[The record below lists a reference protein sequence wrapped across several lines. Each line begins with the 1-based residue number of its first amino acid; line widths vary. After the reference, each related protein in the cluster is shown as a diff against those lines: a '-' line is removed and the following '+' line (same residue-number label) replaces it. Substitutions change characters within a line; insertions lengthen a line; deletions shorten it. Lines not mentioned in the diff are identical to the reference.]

1 MCIWFPNLPLE
12 MVQRASRRSGAP
24 PERGPVLLVRT
35 EKRRRVVAFC
45 CARAAAAGARPGMP
59 AAEAMAV
66 LPTRG
71 ERAEGVRVL
80 PARPDREAAL
90 LRALAAW
97 CSRLSPLVGLDPP
110 DGLMLDIRGCAQAHG
125 GEERMLHRALSGLA
139 ALGFAARAAVAPTF
153 GCAWALS
160 RFAPQP
166 AAIVPEGGQRAALA
180 PLPVGALRIDA
191 ATREALAE
199 LGVTHIGEAL
209 ALPRGALPAR
219 FAPDLLLRIDQA
231 LGSAMET
238 ILPVREAARIAVE
251 RGFDGPTT
259 QAAAIELCTRE
270 LLEQLCAQLTAHQ
283 RGARRIEITL
293 DRADLEPAR
302 LTISLGRPA
311 RDPRHLWRLI
321 RPRLERVHLG
331 YGVERI
337 ALAAPWTAQL
347 RHEQAERWREAAS
360 DAQGRTSA
368 PDASRAADELI
379 DTLANRLGPQRIRT
393 AEPVESHL
401 PERAWMWR
409 PAMES
414 PPRMHAAD
422 APAPTDSDAPAP
434 GERPAVLFFP
444 PRAVH
449 AARLVPGN
457 GDAPVPARL
466 LWNGVEIDHVPA
478 ERERI
483 ACEWWRSARPERD
496 YLRAADRSGRVLWLA
511 YEPDTGR
518 WFVHGVWA

>member
-1 MCIWFPNLPLE
+1 ML
-12 MVQRASRRSGAP
+12 RANRRSGAP
-24 PERGPVLLVRT
+24 PESGPVLLVRT

-80 PARPDREAAL
+80 PARPDREAAI
-90 LRALAAW
+90 LRALASW

-110 DGLMLDIRGCAQAHG
+110 DGLMLDVRGCAQAHG
-125 GEERMLHRALSGLA
+125 GEERMLHLALSGLA
-139 ALGFAARAAVAPTF
+139 GLGFAARAAVAPTF
-153 GCAWALS
+153 GCAWAMS

-166 AAIVPEGGQRAALA
+166 AAIVPENGQRAALA
-180 PLPVGALRIDA
+180 PLPVAALRIEA

-199 LGVTHIGEAL
+199 LGVTRTGEAL

-238 ILPVREAARIAVE
+238 IVPVRETARIAVE
-251 RGFDGPTT
+251 RLLDGPTT

-270 LLEQLCAQLTAHQ
+270 LLEQLCAQLTGHQ

-337 ALAAPWTAQL
+337 ALAAPWTARL
-347 RHEQAERWREAAS
+347 RHEQTERWRERD
-360 DAQGRTSA
+360 DAERGRATSTH
-368 PDASRAADELI
+368 DTGRAADELI
-379 DTLANRLGPQRIRT
+379 DTLVNRLGPQRIRT

-434 GERPAVLFFP
+434 GGRPTILFFP

-457 GDAPVPARL
+457 GDAPAPARL
-466 LWNGVEIDHVPA
+466 LWNGVEIDPIPA

-483 ACEWWRSARPERD
+483 ACEWWRSARPSRD
-496 YLRAADRSGRVLWLA
+496 YLRAADRSGRMLWLA
-511 YEPDTGR
+511 HEIETGR